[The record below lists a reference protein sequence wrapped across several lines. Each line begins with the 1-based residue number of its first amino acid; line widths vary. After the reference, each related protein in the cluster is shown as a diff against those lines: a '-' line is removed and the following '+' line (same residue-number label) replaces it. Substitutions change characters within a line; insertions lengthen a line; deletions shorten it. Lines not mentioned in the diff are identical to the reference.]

1 MERNKPI
8 TFDQAAERLPPA
20 AMDSL
25 METLGESALDKSEF
39 FVVRGATCC
48 IPPRKEGPVD
58 KVFDHVLLV
67 WSDRDELWE
76 SL

>member
-8 TFDQAAERLPPA
+8 TFDQACERLPA
-20 AMDSL
+20 AAIDSL
-25 METLGESALDKSEF
+25 METLDESGLDKSEF
-39 FVVRGATCC
+39 FVVRGAICC

-67 WSDRDELWE
+67 KHERDELWE